1 LICENRRVLQKWWRL
16 GGMLGIAFVV
26 VWLLKMVGTGVTPS
40 YDDPIGEIRQYW
52 EDDGRRYLVV
62 QYVGLLSMLIFLLPY
77 MVALATL
84 LGRAE
89 RGARLWSNVSLAG
102 GVCFVAITIA
112 INSIWTALALGAD
125 AISDDGMR
133 MLMYL
138 DAAAFYIGIF
148 PLAVFV
154 AAGSLVIVATGAMR
168 KWLGYVGLAD
178 GIALFAAPL
187 VVLEDHSESPLGIFS
202 FLTLVVGAAWIIA
215 TGVSMARQR
224 EEPGPALDAGPI

>member
-1 LICENRRVLQKWWRL
+1 MVGSWWRL

-26 VWLLKMVGTGVTPS
+26 VWLLKMVGTGVTPP
-40 YDDPIGEIRQYW
+40 YDDPIGEIREYW

-62 QYVGLLSMLIFLLPY
+62 QYFGLLSMVIFLLPY
-77 MVALATL
+77 MVALTTL

-89 RGARLWSNVSLAG
+89 KGARLWSNVSLAG

-133 MLMYL
+133 TLMYL
-138 DAAAFYIGIF
+138 DAAAFYIGVF
-148 PLAVFV
+148 PFAVFV

-187 VVLEDHSESPLGIFS
+187 VVLEDHSESPLGIFY
-202 FLTLVVGAAWIIA
+202 FLVLVVGAAWIVA
-215 TGVSMARQR
+215 TGVAMLRLR
-224 EEPGPALDAGPI
+224 EEPVDAPVGARA